1 MDRSQV
7 CSEDLE
13 SDFNTQHRYAKELA
27 MPAWRLRVCGLP
39 YDQADSEWQVKAG
52 YGDSHGPKGWN
63 AASPPFGWLSR
74 RREGLCRAAVQL
86 QVNRGTFSERTQKR
100 HKLLVWLYV
109 RIE

>member
-52 YGDSHGPKGWN
+52 IW
-63 AASPPFGWLSR
+63 
-74 RREGLCRAAVQL
+74 
-86 QVNRGTFSERTQKR
+86 
-100 HKLLVWLYV
+100 
-109 RIE
+109 